1 MSAFN
6 HGVSRD
12 CRCVGS
18 EELNDLGAIEN
29 LAVRRGSSENLT
41 SGKLIKTVLTKYL

>member
-12 CRCVGS
+12 CRCVVN
-18 EELNDLGAIEN
+18 EELNDHGAIQN
-29 LAVRRGSSENLT
+29 FAVWRGSSENLT